1 MTVLR
6 TFQEWPER
14 DFRPVRDGL
23 PIVTARDG
31 AGMRF
36 SADADTTQ
44 GGGMAL
50 VNPLKAWR
58 LKGEVSASL
67 SAPRLFRVVRKHGK
81 IIEKGVFG
89 VAEHNIGTILSPST
103 GTGIRISRNDQ

>member
-1 MTVLR
+1 MTVHRAFLL
-6 TFQEWPER
+6 WLER
-14 DFRPVRDGL
+14 EFFVRKRQIASGH
-23 PIVTARDG
+23 G
-31 AGMRF
+31 AGRG
-36 SADADTTQ
+36 ADGGFQPMKTRQ
-44 GGGMAL
+44 VGGMAL

-67 SAPRLFRVVRKHGK
+67 SAPRLFGAVRKHGK

-103 GTGIRISRNDQ
+103 GTGIRISRNNQ